1 VIVSSVATASFFSL
15 DLGFFWGYGFFSK
28 NLGFFDSVQIL
39 DMYILLLYFPF
50 KNTVVSQA

>member
-1 VIVSSVATASFFSL
+1 MIVSSVATASFFSL